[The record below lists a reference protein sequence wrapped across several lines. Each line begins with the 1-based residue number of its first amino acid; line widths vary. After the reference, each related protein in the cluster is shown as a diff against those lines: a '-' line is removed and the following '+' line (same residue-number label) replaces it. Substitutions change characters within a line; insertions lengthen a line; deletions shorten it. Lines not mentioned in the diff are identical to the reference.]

1 MLYLLPPPL
10 KKNDKNYTSNKNYKI
25 HKIYPKIPKI
35 KYGFADK
42 MRKISHIWILLFL
55 LTLGFECANAAACR
69 HIYDTTKPSLQTIAC
84 DGYIFASDLSKA
96 AFNTTFTQTESY
108 TTTEYHIG
116 SATTSATI
124 APARIVAYFRKIN
137 ESSTRWHNVRFRN
150 ALAPNTIF
158 DFRNQKSGA
167 DLPVSLTMEVADST
181 IGGLIITGTMDTL
194 SIFGAGFI
202 RNLSGGIAD
211 SSHNNGE
218 SNIKTLI
225 IGERTTING
234 IEQGVGIIPFGSNTI
249 DIKVDRLEI
258 KGISLTINSGNE
270 WNGNPADTTKNTINI
285 DSTKEQ
291 HLILA
296 KSDSA
301 SMTHNVR
308 PRSIIINIG
317 DNAKKGVEYKYENL
331 ILTGS
336 STNASK
342 LGGNYPYNINSTHII
357 GGQGVKLVKNAQG
370 FSLEADIS
378 TSQGASLYRA
388 LTLSYMRRDVM
399 TQNILDTMT
408 TKTFHSDDYYAKEE
422 ELKALQQDM
431 TRLTARSSRFSKLT
445 RAKNQDTI
453 DKVRQKVAQVTLEQ
467 SKGQNLKPYNNL
479 ELIDQL
485 DAIFIPYQSRRDYR
499 FFALPYSALSLVD
512 MGTSNA
518 TELAGGALFGIQ
530 KNLSRRGIYGAY
542 LGYEFVNTTTKLLGQ
557 NMRVQTNALQTGMNY
572 FKTFAFYTK
581 AQEGFIK
588 ANVRAGV
595 DFPNIYMNVAGQS
608 INLAS
613 NSSAVSIPL
622 MWSVGAEI
630 RTGIT
635 FYQFR
640 FNSHISPE
648 IALSYDMLSS
658 IDLVLQKPTQI
669 GANERHNAILWHLPQ
684 ASFALRYYKMWGNI
698 FRTNFKAGV
707 RYNVFHTQKA
717 KFKIGNFE
725 NEGNINL
732 PLAYGNLALDFIW
745 ILKQN
750 HELSLGY
757 DGLFYANSFDKDVD
771 RFNGVTT
778 TLNLKYAYWFGA
790 KKLDKPAHKNANTNA
805 QKQEKARQ
813 SRLEKEREKQE
824 KARQKKA
831 QQAQAKL
838 EKIKQNQAKK
848 EQKSINANKTKN
860 TKESSKSKQDKKSKS
875 TKTQSAKIQ
884 PSKTQSAK
892 SKNTKSQ
899 DKK

>member
-1 MLYLLPPPL
+1 
-10 KKNDKNYTSNKNYKI
+10 
-25 HKIYPKIPKI
+25 
-35 KYGFADK
+35 
-42 MRKISHIWILLFL
+42 MRKISHIWILLL
-55 LTLGFECANAAACR
+55 LLSLGFECANAAACR

-84 DGYIFASDLSKA
+84 DGYITALDLSKA
-96 AFNTTFTQTESY
+96 AFNTNFTQTESY

-116 SATTSATI
+116 STTTSATI

-137 ESSTRWHNVRFRN
+137 ESSTRLHNVRFRN
-150 ALAPNTIF
+150 ALAPNTTF
-158 DFRNQKSGA
+158 DFRNQLSGN
-167 DLPVSLTMEVADST
+167 DKPVSLNMEVADST

-194 SIFGAGFI
+194 SIFGEGFI
-202 RNLSGGIAD
+202 RNLSGGIVD
-211 SSHNNGE
+211 NTHQKKYGE

-234 IEQGVGIIPFGSNTI
+234 VEQGIGIIPFGSNTI
-249 DIKVDRLEI
+249 DIKVNRLEI

-270 WNGNPADTTKNTINI
+270 WNGDPADTTKNTINI
-285 DSTKEQ
+285 DSTKDQ

-301 SMTHNVR
+301 TMTHNVR
-308 PRSIIINIG
+308 PRSIVINIG
-317 DNAKKGVEYKYENL
+317 DKAQKGVEYKYENL

-336 STNASK
+336 STDASK

-357 GGQGVKLVKNAQG
+357 GGQGVKLVKNTLG

-388 LTLSYMRRDVM
+388 LTLSYMRRGVM

-485 DAIFIPYQSRRDYR
+485 DAIFIPYQGRRDYR
-499 FFALPYSALSLVD
+499 FFALPYSAFSLLD

-530 KNLSRRGIYGAY
+530 KNLSRHGIYGAY
-542 LGYEFVNTTTKLLGQ
+542 LGYEFVNTNTKLLGQ
-557 NMRVQTNALQTGMNY
+557 NMRVQTNALQAGMNY

-608 INLAS
+608 VNLAS
-613 NSSAVSIPL
+613 NSSSVSIPL

-640 FNSHISPE
+640 FNSYISPE

-658 IDLVLQKPTQI
+658 IDLVLQKPAQI

-684 ASFALRYYKMWGNI
+684 VSFALRYYKMWGNI

-717 KFKIGNFE
+717 AFKIGNFE

-757 DGLFYANSFDKDVD
+757 DGLFYANSFDKEAD
-771 RFNGVTT
+771 RFNGITT
-778 TLNLKYAYWFGA
+778 TLNLKYAYWFGTKRLA
-790 KKLDKPAHKNANTNA
+790 KPATKNANT

-813 SRLEKEREKQE
+813 SRLEKERAKQE

-831 QQAQAKL
+831 QQTQAKL

-848 EQKSINANKTKN
+848 EQKNANKTKN
-860 TKESSKSKQDKKSKS
+860 TKESSKTKQDKKPKS
-875 TKTQSAKIQ
+875 TKTQSAKTQ
-884 PSKTQSAK
+884 PTKTQPAKTQLAKTKSTKSQPKKSPPAK